1 MFGDI
6 LQELRKDKGWTQAEL
21 GNKLGVSKSAIG
33 SYELG
38 ISEPSF
44 ENLIKIAELF
54 NVNID
59 FLLGHNREQI
69 SWTDLSS
76 EIELSSGS
84 ITIQRIKNDLQS
96 LNLHDRTIIV
106 DLILKFNK
114 LEQLEQIVQGAKN

>member
-21 GNKLGVSKSAIG
+21 GNKLGVSKSEIG